1 MNNANALYVL
11 GHPVAH
17 SKSPAMHNAL
27 YKALGLRWHY
37 ELMDCASAD
46 EASAFVR
53 TGQYCGINITTPYK
67 GAALD
72 CAQEAS
78 ARAVLAG
85 GANVLVREGAEEV
98 GEHATRA
105 GKHPAAQSAQAG
117 ERVLHAYNVDG
128 LGCVCYLERCGIN
141 FSKQRVVVCGSG
153 PTSLSILEAVL
164 HAGAPSVWLLG
175 RDTQRTEG
183 VLKKWH
189 ENLSR
194 LKRAGERVAGAG
206 EVFAGSYAQ
215 NPEAIAQATLIIDAT
230 PLGMCAGDP
239 APFDTTLLSA
249 GMCVFDAVYGHGE
262 TSLAR
267 GAHAA
272 HCDYLDGRGMLIAQA
287 ALSAQIFLQEGGI
300 NLPGGALDFDEAFA
314 IMEGAA
320 FS

>member
-1 MNNANALYVL
+1 M
-11 GHPVAH
+11 
-17 SKSPAMHNAL
+17 
-27 YKALGLRWHY
+27 
-37 ELMDCASAD
+37 
-46 EASAFVR
+46 
-53 TGQYCGINITTPYK
+53 
-67 GAALD
+67 
-72 CAQEAS
+72 
-78 ARAVLAG
+78 
-85 GANVLVREGAEEV
+85 LVREGA
-98 GEHATRA
+98 
-105 GKHPAAQSAQAG
+105 

-128 LGCVCYLERCGIN
+128 LGCVRYLERCGIN

-183 VLKKWH
+183 VLKKWRCA
-189 ENLSR
+189 LSQLTR
-194 LKRAGERVAGAG
+194 ADQRVSGAGERVSGAGECVAGAG

-215 NPEAIAQATLIIDAT
+215 NPGAIAQATLIIDAT

-300 NLPGGALDFDEAFA
+300 NLPGGALDFDEAYA